1 MGKRIKW
8 FCGSILLFPVLLGLW
23 ILVGFLF
30 VLVPFIAFV
39 NPDIFDK
46 KEDV

>member
-1 MGKRIKW
+1 MKKRIKL
-8 FCGSILLFPVLLGLW
+8 FCGCILLFPVLLCLW